1 MTGLEGI
8 RIKSAEEIVSQ
19 LAEII
24 HRHRRRYI
32 RKYTRPCP
40 SNCNLA
46 IESTKKGVTGC
57 DGCGSTNPEQCRAE
71 SQFVAIE
78 TKEEVAERF
87 RQDIRDPNILSHE
100 FRDVMTLLW
109 VIGGFD
115 GEAPDE
121 QVVSKAEQRRPGGK
135 NG

>member
-1 MTGLEGI
+1 MDGVKL
-8 RIKSAEEIVSQ
+8 KSAEEIIGQ
-19 LAEII
+19 LTEII

-40 SNCNLA
+40 INCTFA
-46 IESTKKGVTGC
+46 SESTKRGVTGC
-57 DGCGSTNPEQCRAE
+57 DRCGSSNPEQCRRE
-71 SQFVAIE
+71 SEFVAIE

-87 RQDIRDPNILSHE
+87 KQDIRDPNILQHE

-121 QVVSKAEQRRPGGK
+121 HVVSRAEQRKPGGK
-135 NG
+135 KE